1 MATKNLGNG
10 TVTTCNAVTVT
21 LVVDATPPARKR
33 VNIDGSVL
41 ADTLAT
47 YEPGIEDFSEY
58 MFTHLWE
65 PGDTMHEGI
74 DTLFGSKAEV
84 AFTIVYAD
92 TGATVETFNGKVS
105 DLEPQ
110 PITKDG
116 LLSRKVTVQRT
127 GSIARTT

>member
-1 MATKNLGNG
+1 MAVKNLGLG
-10 TVTTCNAVTVT
+10 TITTCNAVQVT
-21 LVVDATPPARKR
+21 LITDLNPPAKKR
-33 VNIDGSVL
+33 VNIDGSTL
-41 ADTLAT
+41 SDELAT

-58 MFTHLWE
+58 VFTHLWE

-74 DTLFGSKAEV
+74 DTLFGSKAQV
-84 AFTIVYAD
+84 AFTIAYAD
-92 TGATVETFNGKVS
+92 TGTTTETFNGKVS

-127 GSIARTT
+127 GAISRA

>member
-1 MATKNLGNG
+1 MASKLLGLG
-10 TVTTCNAVTVT
+10 TVVTCNSVTVT
-21 LVVDATPPARKR
+21 LIVDATPPARKR

-41 ADTLAT
+41 SETLAT
-47 YEPGIEDFSEY
+47 YEAGIEDFSEY

-65 PGDTMHEGI
+65 PGDTVHEGI

-84 AFTIVYAD
+84 SFTIVYSD
-92 TGATVETFNGKVS
+92 SSTTTETFNGKVS

-127 GSIARTT
+127 GAISRA

>member
-10 TVTTCNAVTVT
+10 TTTTCNSVAVT
-21 LVVDATPPARKR
+21 LVVDCTPPARKR

-74 DTLFGSKAEV
+74 DTLFGSKAAV
-84 AFTIVYAD
+84 PFTIIYND
-92 TGATVETFNGKVS
+92 TGATVETFTGKVS

-116 LLSRKVTVQRT
+116 LLARKVTVQRT
-127 GSIARTT
+127 TTNPRTT

>member
-1 MATKNLGNG
+1 MASKLLGNG
-10 TVTTCNAVTVT
+10 SVATCNAVTIT
-21 LVVDATPPARKR
+21 LLLDATPPSRKR

-41 ADTLAT
+41 SDTLAT
-47 YEPGIEDFSEY
+47 YEAGIEDFSEY
-58 MFTHLWE
+58 VFNHYWE
-65 PGDTMHEGI
+65 PGDSVHEGI

-84 AFTIVYAD
+84 AFTIIYSD
-92 TGATVETFNGKVS
+92 SSTTTETFNGKVS

-127 GSIARTT
+127 GAISRA